1 LLEHPS
7 QLIRM
12 ASVTGGLDA
21 EQQEAMVRHLV
32 RQLESPMTLGRDE
45 KVLALRSLAVH
56 CGFLTESYE
65 PRADAGCG
73 SLRR

>member
-1 LLEHPS
+1 
-7 QLIRM
+7 M